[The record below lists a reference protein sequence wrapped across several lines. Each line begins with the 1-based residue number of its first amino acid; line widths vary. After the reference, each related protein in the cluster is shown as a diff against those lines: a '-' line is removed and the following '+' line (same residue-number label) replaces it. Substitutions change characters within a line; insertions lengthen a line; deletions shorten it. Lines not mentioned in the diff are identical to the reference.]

1 MCTTGLSKSNSKT
14 SKKASFS
21 VENILSCS
29 TFSHSDSSLK
39 ISKPSPVNP
48 LVTTPVVTIPSISR
62 ISQPETSSSGY
73 SLTTDPT
80 GMFLLPTYIHS
91 IPSGKSTD
99 SCPGSTTDS
108 FLAHYPWQ
116 ATSSE
121 QSSSPPENKT
131 LAAMGLTKCL
141 LRKHKNNRKPRTPF
155 STQQLL
161 SLERKFQQK
170 QYLSIAERAEFS
182 ASLQLTET
190 QVKIWFQFSV

>member
-1 MCTTGLSKSNSKT
+1 
-14 SKKASFS
+14 
-21 VENILSCS
+21 
-29 TFSHSDSSLK
+29 
-39 ISKPSPVNP
+39 
-48 LVTTPVVTIPSISR
+48 
-62 ISQPETSSSGY
+62 
-73 SLTTDPT
+73 
-80 GMFLLPTYIHS
+80 MFLLPTYIHS
-91 IPSGKSTD
+91 IPSGTSTD
-99 SCPGSTTDS
+99 SCPGSITDS

-121 QSSSPPENKT
+121 QSSSSPENKT

-190 QVKIWFQFSV
+190 QVKIWFQRKRSDYLSQLDMLLYLYSTQCYILAVFILKRSESDFKIRF